1 MAGTV
6 FESPLALDGFTV
18 GITADRRWEEQAE
31 LLRRRGASI
40 VHGPSIRT
48 LALGPEEGLRKAT
61 HSIIESPPEIVIANT
76 GIGMRSWFGA
86 ADSWGVGE
94 ALLETLSECR
104 IYARGP
110 KASAAVHQAGLGVTA
125 RAVSERLEEVVDLV
139 LSEDVRGVKIAFQ
152 RHGDDVPEV
161 LARLR
166 GAGAEVREVPVYD
179 WILPEDAKPAVRLA
193 EALISGRVHAVTFT
207 SAPAV
212 RNFLDL
218 AAEADLAETL
228 LEVLNDRVLTVC
240 VGPVCAGA
248 AVEEGIV
255 DPIVPDKARLGPMI
269 RELADR
275 LGERRVNLVAAGHAV
290 TLAGTAVWVDGS
302 RVDLTEREA
311 ALVALLAT
319 RPGVV
324 FSKPALAAALWG
336 EGVDEHVVE
345 VTVGRLRR
353 RLGGLGDAIV
363 AVPRRGYRFEA
374 SPA

>member
-1 MAGTV
+1 MIGTV
-6 FESPLALDGFTV
+6 FDAALALDGFTV

-31 LLRRRGASI
+31 LLRRRGANI
-40 VHGPSIRT
+40 LHGPSIRT
-48 LALGPEEGLRKAT
+48 LALGPEEGLRVAT
-61 HSIIESPPEIVIANT
+61 FSVIENPPDIVIANT

-86 ADSWGVGE
+86 ADSWGIGE

-125 RAVSERLEEVVDLV
+125 KAASERLEEVVDLV
-139 LSEDVRGVKIAFQ
+139 LSEDVTGVRIAFQ
-152 RHGDDVPEV
+152 RHGDDVPDV

-166 GAGAEVREVPVYD
+166 GAGAEVLEVPVYE
-179 WILPEDAKPAVRLA
+179 WIVPEDAKPAIKLA
-193 EALISGRVHAVTFT
+193 EALISGRAHAVTFT

-218 AAEADLAETL
+218 AAEADLAEPL
-228 LEVLNDRVLTVC
+228 LDALNERVLTVC

-248 AVEEGIV
+248 AVEEGIRE
-255 DPIVPDKARLGPMI
+255 PIVPDKARLGPMI

-275 LGERRVNLVAAGHAV
+275 LGERRVDLVAGSHAV
-290 TLAGTAVWVDGS
+290 TLAGTAVWVDGI

-324 FSKPALAAALWG
+324 FSKATLAAQLWG
-336 EGVDEHVVE
+336 GGADEHVVE

-353 RLGGLGDAIV
+353 RLGPLGDAIA
-363 AVPRRGYRFEA
+363 AVPRRGYRFDA
-374 SPA
+374 VAP